1 MIKIN
6 KHPLAFKGVIVIV
19 IFAFATVG
27 FAASVNS
34 ARIIPKGTVSI
45 IKDGNVVGEFSNEA
59 PLPEDSLLRCDGQ
72 CAVKMDDAYMVAEP
86 DTVFSVS
93 PMANPNELSV
103 QEGTVYFSIDESSR
117 PMQFDTPA
125 GVVTTRETSLTD
137 GELKGY
143 VRVIGNEAEV
153 GVIEGGTMIVD
164 TPSGEMAIPPGK
176 QVTLALVNPGTYTSA
191 AAGEGGSTL
200 ATDVA
205 LGLVGTAVI
214 VGGIYGLHK
223 MVDSGS
229 GSGSDASPSS
239 P

>member
-6 KHPLAFKGVIVIV
+6 KHPLALKGVIVIV

-117 PMQFDTPA
+117 PLLFDTPA

-143 VRVIGNEAEV
+143 VRVIGNEAQV

-164 TPSGEMAIPPGK
+164 TPSGEMAILPGK
-176 QVTLALVNPGTYTSA
+176 QVTLALVNPGTPAYA

-200 ATDVA
+200 VTNVA

-214 VGGIYGLHK
+214 VGGVYGLHK
-223 MVDSGS
+223 LVQNSGD
-229 GSGSDASPSS
+229 GSDGSPSS